1 MIIGDGVSTDHP
13 LWLPCLFTCNPLV
26 MLEL

>member
-13 LWLPCLFTCNPLV
+13 LWLPCFLLAIRW
-26 MLEL
+26 